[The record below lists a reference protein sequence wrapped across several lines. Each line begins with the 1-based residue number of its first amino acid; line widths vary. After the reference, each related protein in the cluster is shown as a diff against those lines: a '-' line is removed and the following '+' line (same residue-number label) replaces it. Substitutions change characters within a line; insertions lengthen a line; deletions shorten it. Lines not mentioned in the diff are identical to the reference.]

1 MSSIAVQA
9 QYIVL
14 FIDMDAMLTSQTPGK
29 LSLYFLR
36 VLRQWRRTALYT
48 LYIHRDM
55 NIVNVSVS
63 SAAISPAHGV
73 LKSVQTQSG
82 GNGFFYQKTSE
93 KQPEKK

>member
-1 MSSIAVQA
+1 
-9 QYIVL
+9 
-14 FIDMDAMLTSQTPGK
+14 
-29 LSLYFLR
+29 
-36 VLRQWRRTALYT
+36 
-48 LYIHRDM
+48 M

-93 KQPEKK
+93 KQPEKNKPGPIEIWNNICQTEKLVP